1 MLDGLLLSAYYNL
14 TLTLDTY
21 LGICILHRGGVDGHH
36 PPIRTSQLHTGGVDI
51 YPEHIGKELTDKSNQ
66 LALIF

>member
-21 LGICILHRGGVDGHH
+21 LGIYILHRWCADGHH
-36 PPIRTSQLHTGGVDI
+36 PSTRTPQFHTDGIDI
-51 YPEHIGKELTDKSNQ
+51 YP
-66 LALIF
+66 